1 MAHLSLRGIA
11 RELGYRIL
19 IKYPCQVSRIASST
33 PPQGALIPERHI
45 KAPPIG
51 TKIPS
56 HFGHCFGCGQLH
68 PTGLQLVAFA
78 GDGANLTAQFTVTEN
93 HQGAPGLAHGG
104 LLSLAFDEALGKL
117 MWLIRSPAVTARLE
131 TDFLKP
137 VPIGST
143 LHISAQITGQVNR
156 KVYTAAEGRLN
167 SPDGPIAVR
176 AAALFVIVPMSHF
189 LENAHQEYLEKIKK
203 MPEILAFVDPEFEI
217 NP

>member
-1 MAHLSLRGIA
+1 MSRVPSTVPPEGAQVPARHL
-11 RELGYRIL
+11 
-19 IKYPCQVSRIASST
+19 
-33 PPQGALIPERHI
+33 

-56 HFGHCFGCGQLH
+56 HFGHCFGCGELH
-68 PTGLQLVAFA
+68 PTGLHLIAHA
-78 GDGANLTAQFTVTEN
+78 GEGADITAVFTVTEN

-137 VPIGST
+137 VPIGTT
-143 LHISAQITGQVNR
+143 LYITARITGRVNR
-156 KVYTAAEGRLN
+156 KVYTAAEGRIGT
-167 SPDGPIAVR
+167 PDGVIAVR

-189 LENAHQEYLEKIKK
+189 LDNAPKEYLEHVTKF
-203 MPEILAFVDPEFEI
+203 PELLAFVDPEFEI

>member
-1 MAHLSLRGIA
+1 M
-11 RELGYRIL
+11 
-19 IKYPCQVSRIASST
+19 SRVPST
-33 PPQGALIPERHI
+33 TAPEGAIIPERHP
-45 KAPPIG
+45 KAPEIG

-56 HFGHCFGCGQLH
+56 PFGHCFGCGELH
-68 PTGLQLVAFA
+68 PTGLHLVAEA
-78 GDGANLTAQFTVTEN
+78 GAGADLTAKFTVTEN

-137 VPIGST
+137 VPMGTT
-143 LHISAQITGQVNR
+143 LYITARITGQVNR
-156 KVYTAAEGRLN
+156 KVYTAAEGRLGG
-167 SPDGPIAVR
+167 PDGEIAVK

-189 LENAHQEYLEKIKK
+189 LENAPKEYLEHIAKT
-203 MPEILAFVDPEFEI
+203 PEILAFVDPEFEI